1 MLALLMLCDCSER
14 QRFMIRTPSKPARL
28 PFVLVST
35 IGCGFMVILMHHLL
49 RPGFTSRWTNL
60 KDGMTQDEVRQALGT
75 PDWTGAGYCIGA
87 GGKPVTRWEYR
98 SNQLVR
104 FVDYYVDF
112 DYIGPAGAPA
122 VFRTEREESE
132 PDGILKWTVQALFS
146 PFVPRN

>member
-1 MLALLMLCDCSER
+1 N
-14 QRFMIRTPSKPARL
+14 PARL
-28 PFVLVST
+28 PFGLVGV
-35 IGCGFMVILMHHLL
+35 IGCGFMVVLLHHFL
-49 RPGFTSRWTNL
+49 RPEFTSRWRNL
-60 KDGMTQDEVRQALGT
+60 KDGMTQEEVRQALGS

-122 VFRTEREESE
+122 VFRTECEESE
-132 PDGILKWTVQALFS
+132 PDGIVNQTIEALFS
-146 PFVPRN
+146 PFVRRN